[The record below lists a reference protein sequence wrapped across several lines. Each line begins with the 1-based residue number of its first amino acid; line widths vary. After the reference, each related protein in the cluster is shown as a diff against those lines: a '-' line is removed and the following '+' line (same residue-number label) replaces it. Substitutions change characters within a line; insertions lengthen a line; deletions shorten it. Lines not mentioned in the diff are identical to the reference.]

1 MIYKIFDK
9 IRRAW
14 NKLVCT
20 PVKKKAFAACGENVS
35 LGRGCEFVG
44 IGNMHI
50 GRNVSIGMNNTFYS
64 TRAEIIIGDH
74 VMTGPGVTMV
84 TGNHRI
90 DVIGRYMDEIGDAEK
105 RAEDDEDIVL
115 KGDNWLGADCV
126 ILKGVTIGE
135 GAVVSAGAVVTKDV
149 PPYSIVGGVPAKVIK
164 MRFTDEQREEHI
176 SKLTK

>member
-1 MIYKIFDK
+1 MLYRIFDT

-14 NKLVCT
+14 NKLVCV
-20 PVKKKAFAACGENVS
+20 PIKKGAFATCGKNVS
-35 LGRGCEFVG
+35 LGRGSEFVG
-44 IGNMHI
+44 IGNMNI
-50 GRNVSIGMNNTFYS
+50 GNNVSIGMNNTFFS
-64 TRAEIIIGDH
+64 TRAKIIIGDH
-74 VMTGPGVTMV
+74 VMTGPDVTMV

-90 DVIGRYMDEIGDAEK
+90 DVIGKYMDEIGDSEK

-115 KGDNWLGADCV
+115 EGDNWLGANCV
-126 ILKGVTIGE
+126 ILKGVTIGA

-164 MRFTDEQREEHI
+164 MRFTDEQKEEHI